1 MTGDNIIM
9 LSYKWWFVFSQP
21 LRLLVALSG
30 IVVAAIGT
38 APGLIFLVGN
48 TEDYTTSRK
57 VKQRVTQTNFYNRK
71 C

>member
-1 MTGDNIIM
+1 
-9 LSYKWWFVFSQP
+9 
-21 LRLLVALSG
+21 LVALSLSLSLSLSVSLSLSLSG
-30 IVVAAIGT
+30 FVVAAFGT
-38 APGLIFLVGN
+38 APGLIRLVAN